1 MPMPDLNR
9 EGTQPEPMPLSL
21 SLDRAAVLARFN
33 RNLARHIIGVAQ
45 ALNERL
51 TQQCADAG
59 HTGIKPACMPI
70 LAQIDIEG
78 TRSIDIATRCGI
90 TPQAAGQ
97 IVNELEQ
104 LGYIKR
110 KPDVEDKRAKRL
122 ILTTRGRKLCAD
134 AAQLSTR
141 IDQQLVDAIGS
152 AALTECKRSSAQLY
166 QRLLGPDAAAESG
179 PYYFGQCLAGLATYC
194 EQALMELDRS
204 AGHLRLK
211 MSFSQVLIHSSPY
224 GSLIN
229 DLAKINNVSKQ
240 AISQIVKELEELGYV
255 ERKQN
260 PEDARSSKIFLT
272 EYGFK
277 LIQDSVANFSA
288 LEERFVD
295 ILRQRAFDRFAQTM
309 EQLYQHFFAPAAR
322 SMDEAQRVRSGA
334 SLQHFAEMLYRDK
347 SDEERAVLFS
357 RFGNK
362 IRFSD
367 AALQM
372 LAELTLKPG
381 R

>member
-1 MPMPDLNR
+1 
-9 EGTQPEPMPLSL
+9 MPLSP
-21 SLDRAAVLARFN
+21 SLDRAAVLARFH
-33 RNLARHIIGVAQ
+33 RNFSRHLIGVAQ

-51 TQQCADAG
+51 VNQCVSAG
-59 HTGIKPACMPI
+59 HHGLRAAHMPI
-70 LAQIDIEG
+70 LAYIDG
-78 TRSIDIATRCGI
+78 DGARSIDLATRCGI

-104 LGYIKR
+104 LGYLKR
-110 KPDVEDKRAKRL
+110 KPDTEDKRAKRL
-122 ILTTRGRKLCAD
+122 ILTAKGKKLSAD
-134 AAQLSTR
+134 AARLSSA
-141 IDQQLVDAIGS
+141 IDEQLVAAIS
-152 AALTECKRSSAQLY
+152 ANALSECKRASAQLY
-166 QRLLGPDAAAESG
+166 EQRVAPDPAAG
-179 PYYFGQCLAGLATYC
+179 PYYFAQCLSGLATYC

-272 EYGFK
+272 EYGFQ

-288 LEERFVD
+288 LEGRFVAV
-295 ILRQRAFDRFAQTM
+295 LRQKAFDRFAQTL
-309 EQLYQHFFAPAAR
+309 EQLYQHFYAPTAR
-322 SMDEAQRVRSGA
+322 TMDEAQRIRSWA
-334 SLQHFAEMLYRDK
+334 SLQHFAELLYQDK
-347 SDEERAVLFS
+347 SEEERSVLFA
-357 RFGNK
+357 RQGGK
-362 IRFSD
+362 LRLSD

-372 LAELTLKPG
+372 LSELTIKVE

>member
-1 MPMPDLNR
+1 
-9 EGTQPEPMPLSL
+9 MPLVP
-21 SLDRAAVLARFN
+21 SLDRAAVLARFH
-33 RNLARHIIGVAQ
+33 RNLSRHLIGVAQ

-51 TQQCADAG
+51 VGQCLNAA
-59 HTGIKPACMPI
+59 HTGLKPAHMPI
-70 LAQIDIEG
+70 LAHIDG
-78 TRSIDIATRCGI
+78 AGARSIDLATRCGI

-97 IVNELEQ
+97 IVNELER
-104 LGYIKR
+104 LGYLKR
-110 KPDVEDKRAKRL
+110 KPDTEDKRAKRL
-122 ILTTRGRKLCAD
+122 ILTARGRKLCVD
-134 AAQLSTR
+134 AARLSGV
-141 IDQQLVDAIGS
+141 IDEQIAAAVGE
-152 AALTECKRSSAQLY
+152 AALNECKRSSALLYEQLIAA
-166 QRLLGPDAAAESG
+166 GPIGG
-179 PYYFGQCLAGLATYC
+179 PYHFAQNLSALATYC

-272 EYGFK
+272 EYGFQ
-277 LIQDSVANFSA
+277 LIQDSVANFGT
-288 LEERFVD
+288 LEERFVG
-295 ILRQRAFDRFAQTM
+295 ILRQRAFDRFAQTL
-309 EQLYQHFFAPAAR
+309 ELLYQHFYAPAAR
-322 SMDEAQRVRSGA
+322 AMDEAQRIRSSA
-334 SLQHFAEMLYRDK
+334 TLQHFAELLYQNE
-347 SDEERAVLFS
+347 SETERGVLFT
-357 RFGNK
+357 RQGNK
-362 IRFSD
+362 LRFSD

-372 LAELTLKPG
+372 LSELTLKTE

>member
-1 MPMPDLNR
+1 MPPS
-9 EGTQPEPMPLSL
+9 PA
-21 SLDRAAVLARFN
+21 LDRATVLAHFH
-33 RNLARHIIGVAQ
+33 RNLSRHLIGVAQ

-51 TQQCADAG
+51 VEQCAAAG
-59 HTGIKPACMPI
+59 HSGLKPAYMPI
-70 LAQIDIEG
+70 LAHIDVDG
-78 TRSIDIATRCGI
+78 ARSIDVATRCGI

-97 IVNELEQ
+97 MINELER
-104 LGYIKR
+104 LGYMKR
-110 KPDVEDKRAKRL
+110 KPDADDKRAKRL
-122 ILTTRGRKLCAD
+122 ILTARGRKLGAD
-134 AAQLSTR
+134 ATRLSAAIDEQLSA
-141 IDQQLVDAIGS
+141 AIG
-152 AALTECKRSSAQLY
+152 AQALQECKDSGAQLY
-166 QRLLGPDAAAESG
+166 EQLIATQAATETA
-179 PYYFGQCLAGLATYC
+179 PYYFAQCLNSLATWC

-272 EYGFK
+272 EYGFQ
-277 LIQDSVANFSA
+277 LIQDSVANFQT
-288 LEERFVD
+288 LEARLVAV
-295 ILRQRAFDRFAQTM
+295 LKPKAFNRFAQVI
-309 EQLYQHFFAPAAR
+309 EQLYQHFYAPAAR
-322 SMDEAQRVRSGA
+322 AMDEAQRVRSNA
-334 SLQHFAEMLYRDK
+334 SLAHFAEQLYREK
-347 SDEERAVLFS
+347 SEQERGVLFARQGS
-357 RFGNK
+357 K

-372 LAELTLKPG
+372 LAELTLKPDC
-381 R
+381 